1 MRRAAAVLTA
11 ILLLICIALPVY
23 AQSGATAAEAYAT
36 VNTDGSCQVSLR
48 MTIHLDSPVDSLTF
62 PLPQNAYDVTVNG
75 VAASTARG
83 SGVLLVD
90 LSRIIGSAAG
100 DLAVNLSYSLTNVVA
115 EDSSGYLVLSLPMLC
130 GFTYPV
136 EGLSFSITLP
146 GDVEGKPTFTST
158 YHQTTIEQS
167 LNYTVTGS
175 QIVGNL
181 TKGLMGSDWLTMTLR
196 VSEEMFPQEKPI
208 VWTLDMTD
216 LLMILCAVVAFVYW
230 LVSLRCLPPRQIHRT
245 TAPDGITAADVATVI
260 TGGKPNLTMLVVH
273 WAQLGYILIQLDDNG
288 RVFLHK
294 RMSMGNERSLYE
306 NRIFRSLFGRR
317 TMVDGTGYHYAQLCR
332 KVAAGKPAI
341 HGLYKRGSG
350 NPTLFRLLAA
360 LSALCGGVVLGQ
372 ALGADSIFR
381 SLLTVILSVFG
392 VVSAWFIQAG
402 GKCLHLRSK
411 QPLWLA
417 LGLCAVWLVLGAV
430 AGELPVAACVA
441 AGELFAGV
449 AAAYGGQRTDLGK
462 QAMEQV
468 LGLRRHMK
476 HASKEELQ
484 RILKANPDYF
494 YDLAPYALALG
505 VDRQFAQRFGSTR
518 MGACLYLTSGMDGH
532 MTAGEWDKLLRDAVN
547 TLEERQ
553 RQLFW
558 ERLFG
563 R

>member
-1 MRRAAAVLTA
+1 MRRAGAVLTA
-11 ILLLICIALPVY
+11 ILLLICMALPVY

-36 VNTDGSCQVSLR
+36 VASDGSCQVSLR
-48 MTIHLDSPVDSLTF
+48 MTLHLDSPQESLNF
-62 PLPQNAYDVTVNG
+62 PLPTTAYDITVNG
-75 VAASTARG
+75 VAASTSR
-83 SGVLLVD
+83 SGQVLLVD
-90 LSRIIGSAAG
+90 LSRVIGSAAG
-100 DLAVNLSYSLTNVVA
+100 DVAVNLSYSLSNIV
-115 EDSSGYLVLSLPMLC
+115 DYDDDGYLVLALPLLC

-136 EGLSFSITLP
+136 DGLSFGITLP

-158 YHQTTIEQS
+158 YYQTMIEQS
-167 LNYTVTGS
+167 LNYTVSGD
-175 QIVGNL
+175 QILGNL
-181 TKGLMGSDWLTMTLR
+181 TTGLMGSDWLTMTLR

-208 VWTLDMTD
+208 VWTLDMDD
-216 LLMILCAVVAFVYW
+216 LLMIAFAVIAIVYW
-230 LVSLRCLPPRQIHRT
+230 LLTLRCLPPRQIHRS
-245 TAPDGITAADVATVI
+245 TAPDGLTAADMSTVI
-260 TGGKPNLTMLVVH
+260 TGGRPSLTMLVVH

-294 RMSMGNERSLYE
+294 RMGMGNERSLYE
-306 NRIFRSLFGRR
+306 NRIFRSLFGKRS
-317 TMVDGTGYHYAQLCR
+317 MVDGTGYHYAQLCR
-332 KVAAGKPAI
+332 KVASGKPAI
-341 HGLYKRGSG
+341 HGLYRRGSG

-360 LSALCGGVVLGQ
+360 LVALFGGVSLGR
-372 ALGADSIFR
+372 ALGADTIFQG
-381 SLLTVILSVFG
+381 LLTVLLAIFG

-417 LGLCAVWLVLGAV
+417 LGLCGVWLVLGIL
-430 AGELPVAACVA
+430 AGELNVAACVA
-441 AGELFAGV
+441 AAELFAGV

-476 HASKEELQ
+476 NVSKEELQ
-484 RILKANPDYF
+484 RILKVNPDYF
-494 YDLAPYALALG
+494 YDLTPYALALG
-505 VDRQFAQRFGSTR
+505 VDRQFAKRFGGTR
-518 MGACLYLTSGMDGH
+518 MGACQYLTSGMDGH
-532 MTAGEWDKLLRDAVN
+532 MTAAEWDKLLRDAVN